1 MTSRELAERLQGA
14 LEGDPGISISGV
26 SDLKSAQSHQ
36 VSFLGNEKYLPQAR
50 ITKAGVLLIS
60 TEVTERFSVPVIR
73 VPSASDAFTQ
83 VCAFFAPEVIRF
95 DPGIHATAVLGMNVV
110 IGEGVS
116 IQPNVVIES
125 GAKIGARTVIGAGS
139 YIGQESVI
147 GEDCLI
153 YPRVV
158 VRERSVLGNR
168 VILQSGAVIG
178 SDGFGYSFQKGRF
191 VKIPQVGFVQLDDDV
206 EVGANATIDRGRF
219 DRTWIQEGTKIDNLV
234 MIAHNVVVGKN
245 SILVAQCGIS
255 GSTTLGNYVTI
266 AGQAGLVGHIHIGD
280 QATVTAQ
287 SGISKDVPEKTV
299 VAGRHAVPLRES
311 LKVEAMIRK
320 LPEFWERLKELEKK
334 IGFSDRRP

>member
-1 MTSRELAERLQGA
+1 MTSRELAERLQGV

-26 SDLKSAQSHQ
+26 ADLKSAQSHQ
-36 VSFLGNEKYLPQAR
+36 ISFLGNDKYLPQAKT
-50 ITKAGVLLIS
+50 TKAGVLLIS
-60 TEVTERFSVPVIR
+60 EGVKESFHVPVIR
-73 VPSASDAFTQ
+73 VSSASDAFTLA
-83 VCAFFAPEVIRF
+83 CAFFAPEEVRF
-95 DPGIHATAVLGMNVV
+95 EAGIHSSVVLGADV
-110 IGEGVS
+110 ILEEGVS
-116 IQPNVVIES
+116 IQANVVIEP
-125 GAKIGARTVIGAGS
+125 GVKIGARTVIGAGS
-139 YIGQESVI
+139 YIGHSTVI
-147 GEDCLI
+147 GEDCFI

-158 VRERSVLGNR
+158 VRERSVIGNR
-168 VILQSGAVIG
+168 VILQSGVVIG

-266 AGQAGLVGHIHIGD
+266 AGQAGLVGHIHVGD

-287 SGISKDVPEKTV
+287 SGISKDVPAKTV

-320 LPEFWERLKELEKK
+320 LPEFWERLKNLEKK
-334 IGFSDRRP
+334 SG

>member
-1 MTSRELAERLQGA
+1 MTSRELAERLQGV

-26 SDLKSAQSHQ
+26 ADLKSAQSHQ
-36 VSFLGNEKYLPQAR
+36 LSFLGNEKYLPQAR
-50 ITKAGVLLIS
+50 VTQAGVLLVS
-60 TEVTERFSVPVIR
+60 SELKEQFSVPVIR
-73 VPSASDAFTQ
+73 VASASDAFTQ
-83 VCAFFAPEVIRF
+83 ACALFAAPEIHFKSGVHSSAVIASDF
-95 DPGIHATAVLGMNVV
+95 VL
-110 IGEGVS
+110 GEGVS

-125 GAKIGARTVIGAGS
+125 GVKIGARTVIGAGS
-139 YIGQESVI
+139 YIGHGTVI

-158 VRERSVLGNR
+158 IRERSLLGNR
-168 VILQSGAVIG
+168 VILQSGVVIG
-178 SDGFGYSFQKGRF
+178 SDGFGYSLQKGRF
-191 VKIPQVGFVQLDDDV
+191 VKIPQTGFVQLDDDV

-219 DRTWIQEGTKIDNLV
+219 DRTWIQAGTKIDNLV
-234 MIAHNVVVGKN
+234 MIAHNVVVGQN

-266 AGQAGLVGHIHIGD
+266 AGQAGLVGHIHVGD

-287 SGISKDVPEKTV
+287 SGISKDVPAKTV

-320 LPEFWERLKELEKK
+320 LPEFWGRLKELEKR
-334 IGFSDRRP
+334 F